1 MSLVVISIAKFRLGA
16 WQVMILIPILAW
28 LLRMV
33 RVHYGHVSAALRAG
47 PGGMP
52 KVRATKAVVLVSSYP
67 GATTKAVAFTRA
79 FAPKALH
86 VLAFRVP
93 EKRLRAIRQRWSEL
107 GIKIPIEATGH
118 RREDLAE
125 FVRGLNPTE
134 TDPVTVVMAAPS
146 DELRLRQVVRNRSLL
161 RIRQALLSVPGVVVA
176 SVPYIPDL
184 EPPLAQLRAPGRLSI
199 VVVVSAVQQA
209 TLRALSYAKSLRP
222 SELKALSVALDPEDA
237 VKLTQEW
244 EHAGIDIPLEIV
256 DSPFRSL
263 TRPLLNEIRKLSPNP
278 NDAVGVV
285 IPEPVVKGWLW
296 KPLHG
301 QRALLI
307 KATLLFEQHVLV
319 FDVPYQVGLTRSPD
333 RGPGEHAGA
342 AEHSGG

>member
-1 MSLVVISIAKFRLGA
+1 
-16 WQVMILIPILAW
+16 
-28 LLRMV
+28 
-33 RVHYGHVSAALRAG
+33 
-47 PGGMP
+47 
-52 KVRATKAVVLVSSYP
+52 
-67 GATTKAVAFTRA
+67 
-79 FAPKALH
+79 

-93 EKRLRAIRQRWSEL
+93 EKWLRSIRQRWAEL

-118 RREDLAE
+118 RREDLVE

-134 TDPVTVVMAAPS
+134 EEPVTVVMATPN
-146 DELRLRQVVRNRSLL
+146 DERRLRQVVRNRSLL

-176 SVPYIPDL
+176 SVPYLPDL

-209 TLRALSYAKSLRP
+209 TLRALSYATSLRP

-237 VKLTQEW
+237 VKLTDEW
-244 EHAGIDIPLEIV
+244 ERVGIDIPLEVV

-263 TRPLLNEIRKLSPNP
+263 TRPLLSEIRKLSPNP

-307 KATLLFEQHVLV
+307 KAALLFEQHVLV
-319 FDVPYQVGLTRSPD
+319 FDVPYQVGLARSPAPK
-333 RGPGEHAGA
+333 PGEPAEA
-342 AEHSGG
+342 AERPGG

>member
-1 MSLVVISIAKFRLGA
+1 KE
-16 WQVMILIPILAW
+16 
-28 LLRMV
+28 
-33 RVHYGHVSAALRAG
+33 
-47 PGGMP
+47 
-52 KVRATKAVVLVSSYP
+52 T
-67 GATTKAVAFTRA
+67 
-79 FAPKALH
+79 H

-93 EKRLRAIRQRWSEL
+93 EKWLRSIRQRWAEL

-118 RREDLAE
+118 RREDLVE

-134 TDPVTVVMAAPS
+134 EEPVTVVMATPN
-146 DELRLRQVVRNRSLL
+146 DERRLRQVVRNRSLL

-176 SVPYIPDL
+176 SVPYLPDL

-209 TLRALSYAKSLRP
+209 TLRALSYATSLRP

-237 VKLTQEW
+237 VKLTDEW
-244 EHAGIDIPLEIV
+244 ERVGIDIPLEVV

-263 TRPLLNEIRKLSPNP
+263 TRPLLSEIRKLSPNP

-307 KATLLFEQHVLV
+307 KAALLFEQHVLV
-319 FDVPYQVGLTRSPD
+319 FDVPYQVGLARSPAPK
-333 RGPGEHAGA
+333 PGEPAEA
-342 AEHSGG
+342 AERPGG